1 MPLLPVN
8 LEDLKTNMD
17 TAANAPSDGRATNR
31 VLEALS
37 TLAALLDRTIKEVRS
52 LEEDFQSRLS
62 EAVRETEASAQS
74 QTAQHLEEWLTAT
87 RAKLEDQFKSKIA
100 QTSAEWEMERER
112 LTVELA
118 GRIQMAAQWEAER
131 ARLNTE
137 IERLMRVQEAT
148 QLEAEQAV
156 TALKL
161 ASASKQNSSADSQAV
176 LEEVARVEQMIKEV
190 SALIEDPST
199 ELSTIIRK
207 NVERAEL
214 QSYLRGIQFALRR
227 GKTI

>member
-52 LEEDFQSRLS
+52 LEEDFQNRLS

-176 LEEVARVEQMIKEV
+176 LEEVARVDQMIKEV

-227 GKTI
+227 GKTT

>member
-52 LEEDFQSRLS
+52 LEEDFQNRLS

-176 LEEVARVEQMIKEV
+176 LEEVARVDQMIKEV
-190 SALIEDPST
+190 GALIEDPST

-227 GKTI
+227 GKTT

>member
-8 LEDLKTNMD
+8 LEDLKTSMD
-17 TAANAPSDGRATNR
+17 TAVNAPSDRRATNR

-62 EAVRETEASAQS
+62 DAVRETEASAQS

-87 RAKLEDQFKSKIA
+87 RAKLEEQFKSRMA

-118 GRIQMAAQWEAER
+118 GRIQMA
-131 ARLNTE
+131 
-137 IERLMRVQEAT
+137 
-148 QLEAEQAV
+148 
-156 TALKL
+156 
-161 ASASKQNSSADSQAV
+161 
-176 LEEVARVEQMIKEV
+176 
-190 SALIEDPST
+190 
-199 ELSTIIRK
+199 
-207 NVERAEL
+207 
-214 QSYLRGIQFALRR
+214 
-227 GKTI
+227 

>member
-8 LEDLKTNMD
+8 LEDLKTTMD

-52 LEEDFQSRLS
+52 LEEDFQNRLS
-62 EAVRETEASAQS
+62 EAVRETEAAAQS

-118 GRIQMAAQWEAER
+118 GRIQMAAQWETER

-161 ASASKQNSSADSQAV
+161 ASASKQNSSADSKVV

-227 GKTI
+227 GKTT

>member
-227 GKTI
+227 GKTT

>member
-1 MPLLPVN
+1 MPQLPVN
-8 LEDLKTNMD
+8 LEDLKTSMD
-17 TAANAPSDGRATNR
+17 TAANALSDGRATNR

-52 LEEDFQSRLS
+52 LEEDFQNRLS

-87 RAKLEDQFKSKIA
+87 RAKLEEQFKSKIA

-118 GRIQMAAQWEAER
+118 GRIQLAAQWEAER
-131 ARLNTE
+131 ARLNAE
-137 IERLMRVQEAT
+137 IERLTRVQEAT

-161 ASASKQNSSADSQAV
+161 ASASKQNSSADSQVV

-227 GKTI
+227 GKTT

>member
-52 LEEDFQSRLS
+52 LEEDFQNRLS

-161 ASASKQNSSADSQAV
+161 ASASKQNSSADSQVV
-176 LEEVARVEQMIKEV
+176 LEEVARVDQMIKEV

-227 GKTI
+227 GKTT